1 VAPAETLAITP
12 GVLSYTLASLAFLAL
27 TIVLAIGWRGR
38 ATTGLLFLIAA
49 LVSTLWSALGMAVQL
64 SIPIPVVAFVLGEA
78 LRNAAWLVFL
88 WWLLWG
94 ILGYQN
100 RFAHLLAASGVALI
114 SVQLALI
121 GLPGV
126 NSLLGG
132 SGPTL
137 LITAK
142 LASAVIGL
150 ILVEHVYRLTRPEQR
165 WSIKYLCLGLGGL
178 FAFDFYLYSD
188 ALLFLR
194 IQPDLLS
201 ARGFV
206 NTVIVPLLA
215 VSAARNPTWSL
226 DVYVSR
232 RAVFHTATLLA
243 AGAYLVLMAA
253 AGYYLRVFGGQWG
266 TVLQTAFIFAGVI
279 ALLSVG
285 LSGQL
290 RARLKVF
297 ISKHFF
303 NYRYDYRDEW
313 LHFTQ
318 TLSADAAHKPLDERI
333 VAALA
338 NTVNSPGG
346 LLWTREGKQF
356 QPPAGRTRPDGS
368 LWPTL
373 HQDESLIEYL
383 EHSDWVIILDE
394 YHQHP
399 EHYAGLSL
407 PDWLTADPRAWLIIP
422 LHHEHDL
429 QGVVLLYRQASG
441 FNVDWEVRDLL
452 KTAGR
457 QAASHLAQLQA
468 VQALAQA
475 RQFESFNRLSA
486 YVVHDLKNLI
496 AQLSLVVS
504 NADRHGDNPEF
515 LRDAIGTID
524 NAVARMNRLMQ
535 HLRSGGKPAD
545 QAAPLDAAELARHA
559 VADFAKRHIPVTL
572 STNTGEALIQADAD
586 RLHAVLSHLLQNAL
600 DATPKDGQVHVE
612 VHRDRHDVLIDITDT
627 GCGMDQD
634 FIRHRL
640 FRPFDTTKG
649 LSGMGIGAFESREYL
664 RTLGGDLE
672 VSSQLQHGS
681 RFRMR
686 IPQAR
691 SNP

>member
-1 VAPAETLAITP
+1 MGPVNALSITP
-12 GVLSYTLASLAFLAL
+12 GILAYAAASLAFLAL
-27 TIVLAIGWRGR
+27 TTVLAIGWRGR
-38 ATTGLLFLIAA
+38 VTGLLFLIAA
-49 LVSTLWSALGMAVQL
+49 LVSTVWSALGAATQATSGIHPTLFAL
-64 SIPIPVVAFVLGEA
+64 SEL
-78 LRNAAWLVFL
+78 LRDAAWLIFL
-88 WWLLWG
+88 WWLLWDM
-94 ILGYQN
+94 LGYQN
-100 RFAHLLAASGVALI
+100 RFTQVLAASAAALI
-114 SVQLALI
+114 SLQFVLI
-121 GLPGV
+121 GLVGITD
-126 NSLLGG
+126 LLWQA
-132 SGPTL
+132 SPTL

-142 LASAVIGL
+142 LAVAVIGL
-150 ILVEHVYRLTRPEQR
+150 MLVEHVYRFTRPEQR

-194 IQPDLLS
+194 IQPDILS

-206 NTVIVPLLA
+206 NALIVPLLA

-232 RAVFHTATLLA
+232 RAVFHTTTLLG
-243 AGAYLVLMAA
+243 AGTYLVLMAG
-253 AGYYLRVFGGQWG
+253 AGYYLRMFGGEWG
-266 TVLQTAFIFAGVI
+266 TVLQTAFIFAGI
-279 ALLSVG
+279 IGLLSVI

-303 NYRYDYRDEW
+303 NYRYDYREEW
-313 LHFTQ
+313 LRFTQ

-346 LLWTREGKQF
+346 LLWTREDKQF
-356 QPPAGRTRPDGS
+356 QPEAGRTRRDGTP
-368 LWPTL
+368 WPTL
-373 HQDESLIEYL
+373 TQDEPLIEYL
-383 EHSDWVIILDE
+383 QHSGWVIILDE
-394 YHQHP
+394 YRQHP
-399 EHYAGLSL
+399 EHYAELSL
-407 PDWLTADPRAWLIIP
+407 PDWLAEDPRAWLVIP
-422 LHHEHDL
+422 LHHEQDL
-429 QGVVLLYRQASG
+429 QGIVLLYRQASG
-441 FNVDWEVRDLL
+441 FKVDWEVRDLL
-452 KTAGR
+452 KTAGQ
-457 QAASHLAQLQA
+457 QAASHLAQMQA

-504 NADRHGDNPEF
+504 NASRHGDNPEF

-535 HLRSGGKPAD
+535 HLRSGGGLAG
-545 QAAPLDAAELARHA
+545 QTELLDAAELAHRA
-559 VADFAKRHIPVTL
+559 VADFADRQPQVTL
-572 STNTGEALIQADAD
+572 SVTLSSAPVQADAD
-586 RLHAVLSHLLQNAL
+586 RLRAVLGHLIQNAL

-612 VHRDRHDVLIDITDT
+612 VHGDRRDVLIDITDT

-634 FIRHRL
+634 FIRQRL

-686 IPQAR
+686 IPHAR
-691 SNP
+691 SQP

>member
-1 VAPAETLAITP
+1 VAPASALSITP
-12 GVLSYTLASLAFLAL
+12 GILAYAIASLAFFAL

-38 ATTGLLFLIAA
+38 VTGLLFLIAA
-49 LVSTLWSALGMAVQL
+49 LVSTLWSALGAATQVL
-64 SIPIPVVAFVLGEA
+64 PWVPPILFAISEL
-78 LRNAAWLVFL
+78 LRDAAWLIFL
-88 WWLLWG
+88 WWLLWDL
-94 ILGYQN
+94 LGYQN
-100 RFAHLLAASGVALI
+100 RFTQVLAASAAVLI
-114 SVQLALI
+114 SLQLVLI
-121 GLPGV
+121 GLSGI
-126 NSLLGG
+126 NNLLWDA
-132 SGPTL
+132 SPTL

-142 LASAVIGL
+142 LAIAVIGL
-150 ILVEHVYRLTRPEQR
+150 MLIEHVYRFTRPEQR
-165 WSIKYLCLGLGGL
+165 WSSKYLCLGLGGL

-206 NTVIVPLLA
+206 NALIVPLLA
-215 VSAARNPTWSL
+215 VSAARNPNWSL

-232 RAVFHTATLLA
+232 QAVFHTTTLLG
-243 AGAYLVLMAA
+243 AGAYLILMAA
-253 AGYYLRVFGGQWG
+253 AGYYLKVFGGEWG
-266 TVLQTAFIFAGVI
+266 AVLQTAVIFAGII
-279 ALLSVG
+279 ALLSVI

-313 LHFTQ
+313 LRFTQ

-346 LLWTREGKQF
+346 LLWTREGKHF
-356 QPPAGRTRPDGS
+356 QPEAGRTRRDGS
-368 LWPTL
+368 PWPTL
-373 HQDESLIEYL
+373 TQDESLIEYL
-383 EHSDWVIILDE
+383 ERSRWVIILNE
-394 YHQHP
+394 YRQHP
-399 EHYAGLSL
+399 EHYDGLRL
-407 PDWLTADPRAWLIIP
+407 PDWLEEDPRAWLIIP
-422 LHHEHDL
+422 LHHEQDL
-429 QGVVLLYRQASG
+429 QGIVLLYRQASG
-441 FNVDWEVRDLL
+441 FKVDWEVRDLL
-452 KTAGR
+452 KTAGQ
-457 QAASHLAQLQA
+457 QAASHLAQMQA
-468 VQALAQA
+468 VQALTQA

-504 NADRHGDNPEF
+504 NASRHGDNPEF

-535 HLRSGGKPAD
+535 HLRSGGALAG
-545 QAAPLDAAELARHA
+545 QTEPLDAAELAQIT
-559 VADFAKRHIPVTL
+559 VVDFADRQPPVTL
-572 STNTGEALIQADAD
+572 TVTRSAAPIQADAD
-586 RLHAVLSHLLQNAL
+586 RLRAVLGHLIQNAL
-600 DATPKDGQVHVE
+600 DATPKDGQVHIE
-612 VHRDRHDVLIDITDT
+612 VHCDRRDVLIDITDT

-634 FIRHRL
+634 FIRQRL

-691 SNP
+691 SHP